1 MTGHITPE
9 MKYVVEQLV
18 PCYGVDG
25 RQRLKPAAFMDMA
38 QEIAYL
44 AAGAMHFGY
53 DELASDGTAW
63 VLSRICFRFLETPS
77 WRDEVSLYTWHK
89 GPYGPFYVRDF
100 SLEGKDG
107 RKLVAATSSWVILDV
122 ASRRMMRTNEITE
135 MIPESTVCHEDA
147 IAEPASKVMI
157 PRGAATEEAGEHVV
171 AYSDVDLLGHTNNAR
186 YVVWAMD
193 CIPYEVAAEKEIS
206 EVPVNFNH
214 ETRPGDVV
222 KMVRYREGDV
232 FYVEGLTQDK
242 AAFCAKIVFKA

>member
-122 ASRRMMRTNEITE
+122 ASRRMMRTTRSSSSASTNILMFIWSRNSLQVKMRMPSTMITSAG
-135 MIPESTVCHEDA
+135 STVTVSVCER
-147 IAEPASKVMI
+147 EQ
-157 PRGAATEEAGEHVV
+157 
-171 AYSDVDLLGHTNNAR
+171 
-186 YVVWAMD
+186 
-193 CIPYEVAAEKEIS
+193 
-206 EVPVNFNH
+206 
-214 ETRPGDVV
+214 
-222 KMVRYREGDV
+222 VR
-232 FYVEGLTQDK
+232 
-242 AAFCAKIVFKA
+242 